1 MMASRMGL
9 TNGEKQ
15 KKDTTVPTFISF
27 CRTFS
32 RYPSRVVFFV
42 SPVFS
47 DLTEGFLKIE
57 ETATM
62 LHEDLT
68 WIYFKNLLQTSQ
80 VQDLNFCYNF
90 C

>member
-1 MMASRMGL
+1 MERNRRKIPQSPL
-9 TNGEKQ
+9 
-15 KKDTTVPTFISF
+15 SF
-27 CRTFS
+27 PFVELS
-32 RYPSRVVFFV
+32 PDIPPEWFFFV

-57 ETATM
+57 ETAKM